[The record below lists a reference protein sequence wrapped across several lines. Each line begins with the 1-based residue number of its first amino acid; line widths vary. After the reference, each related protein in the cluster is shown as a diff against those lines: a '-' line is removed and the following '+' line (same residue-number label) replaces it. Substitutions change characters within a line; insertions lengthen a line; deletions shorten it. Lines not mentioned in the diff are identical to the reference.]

1 MEDARGVYVYVVV
14 AQNLAQ
20 TMVIK
25 LTSLIDEF
33 VHILGVNQTDVFCIS
48 TGQCPIKCRTANA
61 GNMGK
66 NRSSPQKVSMLIL
79 WKGRPCLS
87 R

>member
-33 VHILGVNQTDVFCIS
+33 VHILGVNQTDVFLYLH
-48 TGQCPIKCRTANA
+48 
-61 GNMGK
+61 
-66 NRSSPQKVSMLIL
+66 RSMSH
-79 WKGRPCLS
+79 
-87 R
+87 